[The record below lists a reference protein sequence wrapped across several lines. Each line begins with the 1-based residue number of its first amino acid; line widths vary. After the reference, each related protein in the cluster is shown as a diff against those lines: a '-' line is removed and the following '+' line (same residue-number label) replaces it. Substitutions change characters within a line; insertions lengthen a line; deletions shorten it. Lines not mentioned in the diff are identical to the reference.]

1 MMMIRDLGATAWRA
15 RHLCVGGGGVMTDG
29 EHLCAERTHA
39 CTNKGLTSCLL
50 SSASFS
56 FELVPVMN
64 GNLYTGTASYIH
76 SWAN

>member
-56 FELVPVMN
+56 FELD
-64 GNLYTGTASYIH
+64 ASDEWESIH
-76 SWAN
+76 RHSFIHTLVG